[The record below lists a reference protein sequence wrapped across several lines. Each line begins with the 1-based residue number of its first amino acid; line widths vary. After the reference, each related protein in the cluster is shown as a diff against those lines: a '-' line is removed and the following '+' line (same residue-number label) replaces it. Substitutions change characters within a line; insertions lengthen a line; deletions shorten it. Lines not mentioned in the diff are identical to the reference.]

1 MKKQNTYFYGILF
14 LLLTIG
20 LIVPESALAQ
30 VAFESKVRNLTNQLI
45 TVVLPLLSVLGLVY
59 AVFMAVTGDGAA
71 KGRIIFVISCSI
83 LGFLAPQIIS
93 WIQSVAG

>member
-1 MKKQNTYFYGILF
+1 MKLNQTNLLTLLIFGIL
-14 LLLTIG
+14 
-20 LIVPESALAQ
+20 LIVPEFAFAIG
-30 VAFESKVRNLTNQLI
+30 FESKVQNLTTQLI

-93 WIQSVAG
+93 WIQSVAQ